1 MEITEYEKRALIC
14 SEQYNGILPYSE
26 AFYIYSIIYS
36 STRCLDAFARYKRIK
51 KRDSTAEELVSSV
64 QEAISHAAS
73 LSRYFWPSKQGK
85 RKQPNLNGLKELRG
99 IMLRKAFKIED
110 NSVLHNRELRN
121 VWEHFDER
129 LDIYCLEN
137 DSGYFYTGC
146 IVGDHTLADK
156 PTNRIFKLLD
166 VDAECLVLLGKKYFF
181 APIRDAVQLVLNRA
195 KDFED
200 NGLRLK

>member
-1 MEITEYEKRALIC
+1 MEINEYERRALIC

-36 STRCLDAFARYKRIK
+36 STRCLGAFERYKWIK
-51 KRDSTAEELVSSV
+51 KRGATAEELVSSV

-73 LSRYFWPSKQGK
+73 LSRYFWPSKQGT
-85 RKQPNLNGLKELRG
+85 RKQPNLNRLKELRG

-110 NSVLHNRELRN
+110 TSGLHNRELRN

-137 DSGYFYTGC
+137 DSGYFYPGC
-146 IVGDHTLADK
+146 MVGHHTLADK
-156 PTNRIFKLLD
+156 STNRIFKLLD

-181 APIRDAVQLVLNRA
+181 SPIRDAVQLVLNRA
-195 KDFED
+195 KEFES